1 VGWIYG
7 PIARAQEIISSHP
20 FSPIFIH
27 TGSLVIPR
35 LRTSKEHILIMRD
48 P

>member
-1 VGWIYG
+1 VGWLYG
-7 PIARAQEIISSHP
+7 PISRAQEIISLHA

-27 TGSLVIPR
+27 TGSLVNPR
-35 LRTSKEHILIMRD
+35 LRTSKEHILIVRD